1 MHMHSHTLTL
11 KYAQT
16 HIHCSKASEEN
27 FQFWK
32 LSAVV
37 LDAHINCVDKVHKGI
52 ESTLVP

>member
-1 MHMHSHTLTL
+1 MHSHTLTL